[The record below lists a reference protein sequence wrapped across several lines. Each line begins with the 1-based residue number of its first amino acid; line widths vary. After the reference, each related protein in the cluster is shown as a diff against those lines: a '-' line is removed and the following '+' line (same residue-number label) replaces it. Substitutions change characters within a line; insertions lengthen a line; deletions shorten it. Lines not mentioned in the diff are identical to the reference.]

1 MGEAGGMR
9 SDRIR
14 LTGIAA
20 VGHHGV
26 LAHETR
32 DGQPFRVD
40 AEVHVDLRAAGRS
53 DELADTVDYSAV
65 AERIETLIAGEPLAL
80 IETLAHRLAGAV
92 LAVDRRI
99 ARVEITVHKPEA
111 PLTQRF
117 DDVAVVVSR
126 DRADV
131 GLSAAAGPDD
141 VTGAD
146 ESGAADQTARAGG
159 ATGSAPADAVLR
171 DPDLPASFAVDAVLA
186 LGSNLGDSGATLA
199 AAVDALAAAEGVEVA
214 AASPRAR
221 TRPVGG
227 PEGQPDF
234 LNQVVAV
241 TTTLSPHGLLDVAQ
255 RIEAEHHRT
264 REVRWGPRTLDV
276 DVITYAGAHIDS
288 PRLQVPHPRA
298 HERAFVLRP
307 WSWLDPVALLDGVPV
322 RELAAAAADD
332 DGVERLDD
340 AGHAD
345 DAGGGP
351 AGGRG
356 PSS

>member
-1 MGEAGGMR
+1 MR

-40 AEVHVDLRAAGRS
+40 AELQVDLRAAGRS

-65 AERIETLIAGEPLAL
+65 AERIEALIAGEPLAL

-131 GLSAAAGPDD
+131 GLSEAGS
-141 VTGAD
+141 T
-146 ESGAADQTARAGG
+146 GG
-159 ATGSAPADAVLR
+159 ATGSAPAGATLR

-214 AASPRAR
+214 AVSPRAR

-227 PEGQPDF
+227 PPDQPDF
-234 LNQVVAV
+234 LNQIVAV

-340 AGHAD
+340 VDHTDHAAPSD
-345 DAGGGP
+345 DAAGGP
-351 AGGRG
+351 TGGRG
-356 PSS
+356 RTS

>member
-1 MGEAGGMR
+1 MR

-40 AEVHVDLRAAGRS
+40 AELHVDLRAAGRS

-65 AERIETLIAGEPLAL
+65 AERIEALIAGEPLAL

-131 GLSAAAGPDD
+131 GLSAVATPSETGEVGGIGGAG
-141 VTGAD
+141 
-146 ESGAADQTARAGG
+146 SAGG

-227 PEGQPDF
+227 PPDQPDF

-340 AGHAD
+340 ADDADHAGHAD

-356 PSS
+356 QSS

>member
-1 MGEAGGMR
+1 MR

-40 AEVHVDLRAAGRS
+40 AELHVDLRAAGRS
-53 DELADTVDYSAV
+53 DELSDTVDYSAV
-65 AERIETLIAGEPLAL
+65 AGRVEALIAGEPLAL
-80 IETLAHRLAGAV
+80 IETLAHRLAGEV
-92 LAVDRRI
+92 LAVDPRI

-111 PLTQRF
+111 PLTQHV

-126 DRADV
+126 DRTDV
-131 GLSAAAGPDD
+131 GLS
-141 VTGAD
+141 GAD
-146 ESGAADQTARAGG
+146 EAGETGRAGG
-159 ATGSAPADAVLR
+159 ATGSAPAGAVMR
-171 DPDLPASFAVDAVLA
+171 DPDLPASFAVDAVIA

-214 AASPRAR
+214 AVSPRAR

-227 PEGQPDF
+227 PQGQPDF

-255 RIEAEHHRT
+255 RIESEHHRT

-276 DVITYAGAHIDS
+276 DIITYAGAHIDS

-332 DGVERLDD
+332 DGVEQLDL
-340 AGHAD
+340 AGHSDHAEGGST
-345 DAGGGP
+345 GGG
-351 AGGRG
+351 GR
-356 PSS
+356 SS